1 MMPAR
6 EEGRPI
12 PFSFN
17 AQTFDGKPMSA
28 PGVLAPASSQAP
40 QYVKLL
46 ACAKHFAVHSGPEWN
61 RHSFNVEDLP
71 ERDLWE
77 TYLPAFK
84 SLVQD
89 GNVAEVMC
97 AYQRIDGAPC
107 CSNARY
113 ERQILRDEWGFKG
126 LITSDC
132 GAINDFYVPGRHG
145 TAKTP
150 AEATA
155 QAIGAGTDV
164 ECGSVYRSLPEAVK
178 TGMISEEKVNE
189 SLKRLLIA
197 RFRLGDFDQ
206 DENVPWTQ
214 IPSSVIASK
223 AHKDLAEKMAEEGIV
238 LLQNR
243 NNLLPLKSSGMK
255 LVVMGPNANDSIM
268 QWGNYSG
275 YPTSTTTMLGITTL
289 QMGVFGGIVVGL
301 GVAALHNKFY
311 KIELPQVL
319 AFFGGTRFVPI
330 VSSIV
335 YLVVG
340 IAMFYIWPVV
350 QSGIAAL
357 GALVLASGYAGTF
370 IYGLLERALI
380 PFGLHHV
387 FYMPFWQTAVGGT
400 AIIDGVTVTGAQNI
414 FFAELASK
422 STTVF
427 SVSATRFMAGKFPF
441 MMFGLPGA
449 ALAMYQCA
457 KPEKKKVA
465 GGLLL
470 SAALTAFLTG
480 ITEPL
485 EFTFIFVALPM
496 YAVHCVLA
504 GLSFMLMHILNVGV
518 GMTFSGGLIDLVL
531 FGVMQGNAKTHWMWV
546 VVVGAVYFVLYYIIF
561 RFMISKFDYKTPGR
575 DDAEEVKLYTR
586 ADVNARSAASGSTAP
601 AGDDPVSA
609 LIVEGLGGTD
619 NLSDVD
625 CCATRLRCTV
635 KDAALV
641 RQDVLKASG
650 ASGVICKG
658 NGVQV
663 VYGPKVAVIKAKL
676 EDYLETAP
684 KTPAAAAAPAPAA
697 HAAKD
702 TVLSA
707 CLNGTVVPLADV
719 KDEAFASGALG
730 DGIAI
735 EPTDGELVAPAD
747 GEISSTFETHH
758 AVGMTTADGAE
769 LLMHIGIDT
778 VKLGGKHFTYLVNEG
793 DKVKKGQP
801 LIRFE
806 LEAIKAEGYPVTTPL
821 IVCNTDDYAAVV
833 AKASGAVKQGDA
845 LLELKH

>member
-1 MMPAR
+1 MLDTNLRKGELKMKDKIFGVLQRVGRSFMLPIALLPVAGLLLGIGSSFTNETMLAAYGLNSVIHPGTLIYTILDVMSQTGSAVFNNLALLFAMGVAIGMARKEKEVAALSGAVAYIIMNTAIQAMINAAGGVEAMPA
-6 EEGRPI
+6 
-12 PFSFN
+12 N
-17 AQTFDGKPMSA
+17 
-28 PGVLAPASSQAP
+28 
-40 QYVKLL
+40 
-46 ACAKHFAVHSGPEWN
+46 
-61 RHSFNVEDLP
+61 
-71 ERDLWE
+71 
-77 TYLPAFK
+77 
-84 SLVQD
+84 
-89 GNVAEVMC
+89 
-97 AYQRIDGAPC
+97 
-107 CSNARY
+107 
-113 ERQILRDEWGFKG
+113 
-126 LITSDC
+126 
-132 GAINDFYVPGRHG
+132 
-145 TAKTP
+145 
-150 AEATA
+150 
-155 QAIGAGTDV
+155 
-164 ECGSVYRSLPEAVK
+164 
-178 TGMISEEKVNE
+178 
-189 SLKRLLIA
+189 
-197 RFRLGDFDQ
+197 
-206 DENVPWTQ
+206 
-214 IPSSVIASK
+214 
-223 AHKDLAEKMAEEGIV
+223 
-238 LLQNR
+238 
-243 NNLLPLKSSGMK
+243 
-255 LVVMGPNANDSIM
+255 
-268 QWGNYSG
+268 
-275 YPTSTTTMLGITTL
+275 STTTMLGITTL

-330 VSSIV
+330 ISSIV

-400 AIIDGVTVTGAQNI
+400 AIIDGMTVTGAQNI

-457 KPEKKKVA
+457 KPEKKKAA

-531 FGVMQGNAKTHWMWV
+531 FGVMQGNDKTHWMWV

-609 LIVEGLGGTD
+609 LIVEGLGGAD

-635 KDAALV
+635 KDVALV
-641 RQDVLKASG
+641 KQDVLKASG

-658 NGVQV
+658 DGVQV

-676 EDYLETAP
+676 EDYLENAP
-684 KTPAAAAAPAPAA
+684 KTPAATAAPAPATA
-697 HAAKD
+697 PAAPAAAAKD

-707 CLNGTVVPLADV
+707 CLNGTVVPLAEV

-735 EPTDGELVAPAD
+735 EPIDGELVAPAD

-758 AVGMTTADGAE
+758 AVGMTTVDGAE

-778 VKLGGKHFTYLVNEG
+778 VKLGGKHFTYLVSEG

-801 LIRFE
+801 LIRFD

-821 IVCNTDDYAAVV
+821 IVCNTDDYAAVA
-833 AKASGAVKQGDA
+833 AKASGTVKQGDA

>member
-1 MMPAR
+1 MKDKIFGVLQRVGRSFMLPIALLPVAGLLLGIGSSFTNETMLAAYGLDSVIHQGTLIYTILDVMSQTGNAVFNNLPLLFAMGVAIGMARKEKEVAALSGAVAYLIMNTAIQAMINAAGGVDAMPA
-6 EEGRPI
+6 
-12 PFSFN
+12 N
-17 AQTFDGKPMSA
+17 
-28 PGVLAPASSQAP
+28 
-40 QYVKLL
+40 
-46 ACAKHFAVHSGPEWN
+46 
-61 RHSFNVEDLP
+61 
-71 ERDLWE
+71 
-77 TYLPAFK
+77 
-84 SLVQD
+84 
-89 GNVAEVMC
+89 
-97 AYQRIDGAPC
+97 
-107 CSNARY
+107 
-113 ERQILRDEWGFKG
+113 
-126 LITSDC
+126 
-132 GAINDFYVPGRHG
+132 
-145 TAKTP
+145 
-150 AEATA
+150 
-155 QAIGAGTDV
+155 
-164 ECGSVYRSLPEAVK
+164 
-178 TGMISEEKVNE
+178 
-189 SLKRLLIA
+189 
-197 RFRLGDFDQ
+197 
-206 DENVPWTQ
+206 
-214 IPSSVIASK
+214 
-223 AHKDLAEKMAEEGIV
+223 
-238 LLQNR
+238 
-243 NNLLPLKSSGMK
+243 
-255 LVVMGPNANDSIM
+255 
-268 QWGNYSG
+268 
-275 YPTSTTTMLGITTL
+275 STTSMLGITTL

-330 VSSIV
+330 ISSIV
-335 YLVVG
+335 YLIVG
-340 IAMFYIWPVV
+340 IAMFYVWPVV
-350 QSGIAAL
+350 QNGISAL
-357 GALVLASGYAGTF
+357 GSLVLASGYAGTF

-441 MMFGLPGA
+441 MIFGLPGA

-457 KPEKKKVA
+457 KPEKRKVA

-470 SAALTAFLTG
+470 SAALTSMLTG

-504 GLSFMLMHILNVGV
+504 GLSYMFMHILNVGV
-518 GMTFSGGLIDLVL
+518 GMTFSGGLIDMVL
-531 FGVMQGNAKTHWMWV
+531 FGVMQGNAKTHWIWI
-546 VVVGAVYFVLYYIIF
+546 VVVGVVYFVIYYLVF
-561 RFMISKFDYKTPGR
+561 RFMITKFDYKTPGR
-575 DDAEEVKLYTR
+575 EDTEEVKLYTR
-586 ADVNARSAASGSTAP
+586 ADVNARDAASGSAAP

-609 LIVEGLGGTD
+609 LIVEGLGGKA
-619 NLSDVD
+619 NISDGD

-635 KDAALV
+635 KDAEQV
-641 RQDVLKASG
+641 KQDALKASG

-676 EDYLETAP
+676 EDYLE
-684 KTPAAAAAPAPAA
+684 KMPANAAAPAAPAA
-697 HAAKD
+697 APATAPAAPAAAAKD

-707 CLNGTVVPLADV
+707 CMNGTVVPLAEV

-747 GEISSTFETHH
+747 GEISSTFDTHH

-801 LIRFE
+801 LIRFD
-806 LEAIKAEGYPVTTPL
+806 LEAIRAEGYPTTTPL
-821 IVCNTDDYAAVV
+821 IVCNTDEYAAVTPQ
-833 AKASGAVKQGDA
+833 ASGNVKKGDA
-845 LLELKH
+845 LLELKG

>member
-1 MMPAR
+1 MKDKIFGVLQRVGRSFMLPIALLPVAGLLLGIGSSFTNETMLAAYGLNSVIHPGTLIYTILDVMSQTGSAVFNNLALLFAMGVAIGMARKEKEVAALSGAVAYIIMNTAIQAMINAAGGVDAMPA
-6 EEGRPI
+6 
-12 PFSFN
+12 N
-17 AQTFDGKPMSA
+17 
-28 PGVLAPASSQAP
+28 
-40 QYVKLL
+40 
-46 ACAKHFAVHSGPEWN
+46 
-61 RHSFNVEDLP
+61 
-71 ERDLWE
+71 
-77 TYLPAFK
+77 
-84 SLVQD
+84 
-89 GNVAEVMC
+89 
-97 AYQRIDGAPC
+97 
-107 CSNARY
+107 
-113 ERQILRDEWGFKG
+113 
-126 LITSDC
+126 
-132 GAINDFYVPGRHG
+132 
-145 TAKTP
+145 
-150 AEATA
+150 
-155 QAIGAGTDV
+155 
-164 ECGSVYRSLPEAVK
+164 
-178 TGMISEEKVNE
+178 
-189 SLKRLLIA
+189 
-197 RFRLGDFDQ
+197 
-206 DENVPWTQ
+206 
-214 IPSSVIASK
+214 
-223 AHKDLAEKMAEEGIV
+223 
-238 LLQNR
+238 
-243 NNLLPLKSSGMK
+243 
-255 LVVMGPNANDSIM
+255 
-268 QWGNYSG
+268 
-275 YPTSTTTMLGITTL
+275 STTTMLGITTL

-330 VSSIV
+330 ISSIV

-449 ALAMYQCA
+449 ALAMYHCA
-457 KPEKKKVA
+457 KPEKKKAA

-531 FGVMQGNAKTHWMWV
+531 FGVMQGNAKTHWVWV

-561 RFMISKFDYKTPGR
+561 RFMISKFNYKTPGR

-586 ADVNARSAASGSTAP
+586 ADVNARNAASGSVP
-601 AGDDPVSA
+601 AGNDPVSA
-609 LIVEGLGGTD
+609 LIVEGLGGAA

-641 RQDVLKASG
+641 KQDVLKASG

-676 EDYLETAP
+676 EDYLENAP
-684 KTPAAAAAPAPAA
+684 KTSAATAAPAPATA
-697 HAAKD
+697 PAAPAAAAKD

-707 CLNGTVVPLADV
+707 CLNGTVVPLAEV

-735 EPTDGELVAPAD
+735 EPIDGELVAPAD

-758 AVGMTTADGAE
+758 AVGMTTVDGAE

-821 IVCNTDDYAAVV
+821 IVCNTDDYAAVA
-833 AKASGAVKQGDA
+833 AKASGTVKQGDA

>member
-1 MMPAR
+1 MKDKIFGVLQRVGRSFMLPIALLPVAGLLLGIGSSFTNETMLAAYGLNSVIHPGTLIYTILDVMSQTGSAVFNNLALLFAMGVAIGMARKEKEVAALSGAVAYIIMNTAIQAMINAAGGVEAMPA
-6 EEGRPI
+6 
-12 PFSFN
+12 N
-17 AQTFDGKPMSA
+17 
-28 PGVLAPASSQAP
+28 
-40 QYVKLL
+40 
-46 ACAKHFAVHSGPEWN
+46 
-61 RHSFNVEDLP
+61 
-71 ERDLWE
+71 
-77 TYLPAFK
+77 
-84 SLVQD
+84 
-89 GNVAEVMC
+89 
-97 AYQRIDGAPC
+97 
-107 CSNARY
+107 
-113 ERQILRDEWGFKG
+113 
-126 LITSDC
+126 
-132 GAINDFYVPGRHG
+132 
-145 TAKTP
+145 
-150 AEATA
+150 
-155 QAIGAGTDV
+155 
-164 ECGSVYRSLPEAVK
+164 
-178 TGMISEEKVNE
+178 
-189 SLKRLLIA
+189 
-197 RFRLGDFDQ
+197 
-206 DENVPWTQ
+206 
-214 IPSSVIASK
+214 
-223 AHKDLAEKMAEEGIV
+223 
-238 LLQNR
+238 
-243 NNLLPLKSSGMK
+243 
-255 LVVMGPNANDSIM
+255 
-268 QWGNYSG
+268 
-275 YPTSTTTMLGITTL
+275 STTTMLGITTL

-531 FGVMQGNAKTHWMWV
+531 FGVMQGNAKTHWVWV

-609 LIVEGLGGTD
+609 LIVEGLGGAA

-635 KDAALV
+635 KDVALV
-641 RQDVLKASG
+641 KQDVLKASG

-676 EDYLETAP
+676 EDYLENAP
-684 KTPAAAAAPAPAA
+684 KTPAA

-778 VKLGGKHFTYLVNEG
+778 VKLGGRHFTYLVNEG

-821 IVCNTDDYAAVV
+821 IVCNTDDYAAVA
-833 AKASGAVKQGDA
+833 AKASGTVKQGDA

>member
-1 MMPAR
+1 MKDKIFGVLQRVGRSFMLPIALLPVAGLLLGIGSSFTNETMLAAYGLNSVIHPGTLIYTILDVMSQTGSAVFNNLALLFAMGVAIGMARKEKEVAALSGAVAYIIMNTAIQAMINAAGGVEAMPA
-6 EEGRPI
+6 
-12 PFSFN
+12 N
-17 AQTFDGKPMSA
+17 
-28 PGVLAPASSQAP
+28 
-40 QYVKLL
+40 
-46 ACAKHFAVHSGPEWN
+46 
-61 RHSFNVEDLP
+61 
-71 ERDLWE
+71 
-77 TYLPAFK
+77 
-84 SLVQD
+84 
-89 GNVAEVMC
+89 
-97 AYQRIDGAPC
+97 
-107 CSNARY
+107 
-113 ERQILRDEWGFKG
+113 
-126 LITSDC
+126 
-132 GAINDFYVPGRHG
+132 
-145 TAKTP
+145 
-150 AEATA
+150 
-155 QAIGAGTDV
+155 
-164 ECGSVYRSLPEAVK
+164 
-178 TGMISEEKVNE
+178 
-189 SLKRLLIA
+189 
-197 RFRLGDFDQ
+197 
-206 DENVPWTQ
+206 
-214 IPSSVIASK
+214 
-223 AHKDLAEKMAEEGIV
+223 
-238 LLQNR
+238 
-243 NNLLPLKSSGMK
+243 
-255 LVVMGPNANDSIM
+255 
-268 QWGNYSG
+268 
-275 YPTSTTTMLGITTL
+275 STTTMLGITTL

-422 STTVF
+422 STAVF

-531 FGVMQGNAKTHWMWV
+531 FGVMQGNAKTHWVWV

-586 ADVNARSAASGSTAP
+586 ADVNARSAASGSNAP

-676 EDYLETAP
+676 EDYLENAP
-684 KTPAAAAAPAPAA
+684 KTPAAPAAPAPAA
-697 HAAKD
+697 APAAPAAAAKD
-702 TVLSA
+702 TVLAA
-707 CLNGTVVPLADV
+707 CLTGTVVPLAEV

-735 EPTDGELVAPAD
+735 EPAVGELVAPAD
-747 GEISSTFETHH
+747 GEISSTFDTHH
-758 AVGMTTADGAE
+758 AVGMTTVDGAE

-793 DKVKKGQP
+793 DKVRKGQP
-801 LIRFE
+801 LIRFDI
-806 LEAIKAEGYPVTTPL
+806 EAIKAEGYPVTTPL
-821 IVCNTDDYAAVV
+821 IVCNTDEYAAVTP
-833 AKASGAVKQGDA
+833 KASGTVKQGDA
-845 LLELKH
+845 LLELKG

>member
-1 MMPAR
+1 MKDKIFGVLQRVGRSFMLPIALLPVAGLLLGIGSSFTNETMLAAYGLNSVIHPGTLIYTILDVMSQTGNAVFNNLALLFAMGVAIGMARKEKEVAALSGAVAYIIMNTAIQAMINAAGGVEAMPA
-6 EEGRPI
+6 
-12 PFSFN
+12 N
-17 AQTFDGKPMSA
+17 
-28 PGVLAPASSQAP
+28 
-40 QYVKLL
+40 
-46 ACAKHFAVHSGPEWN
+46 
-61 RHSFNVEDLP
+61 
-71 ERDLWE
+71 
-77 TYLPAFK
+77 
-84 SLVQD
+84 
-89 GNVAEVMC
+89 
-97 AYQRIDGAPC
+97 
-107 CSNARY
+107 
-113 ERQILRDEWGFKG
+113 
-126 LITSDC
+126 
-132 GAINDFYVPGRHG
+132 
-145 TAKTP
+145 
-150 AEATA
+150 
-155 QAIGAGTDV
+155 
-164 ECGSVYRSLPEAVK
+164 
-178 TGMISEEKVNE
+178 
-189 SLKRLLIA
+189 
-197 RFRLGDFDQ
+197 
-206 DENVPWTQ
+206 
-214 IPSSVIASK
+214 
-223 AHKDLAEKMAEEGIV
+223 
-238 LLQNR
+238 
-243 NNLLPLKSSGMK
+243 
-255 LVVMGPNANDSIM
+255 
-268 QWGNYSG
+268 
-275 YPTSTTTMLGITTL
+275 STTTMLGITTL

-350 QSGIAAL
+350 QNGIAAL

-457 KPEKKKVA
+457 KPEKKKAA

-531 FGVMQGNAKTHWMWV
+531 FGVMQGNAKTHWIWV

-586 ADVNARSAASGSTAP
+586 ADVNARSAASGSNAP

-697 HAAKD
+697 APAAPAAAAKD
-702 TVLSA
+702 TVLAA
-707 CLNGTVVPLADV
+707 CLTGTVVPLAEV

-735 EPTDGELVAPAD
+735 EPAVGELVAPAD
-747 GEISSTFETHH
+747 GEISSTFDTHH
-758 AVGMTTADGAE
+758 AVGMTTVDGAE

-793 DKVKKGQP
+793 DKVRKGQP
-801 LIRFE
+801 LIRFDI
-806 LEAIKAEGYPVTTPL
+806 EAIKAEGYPVTTPL
-821 IVCNTDDYAAVV
+821 IVCNTDEYAAVTP
-833 AKASGAVKQGDA
+833 KASGTVKQGDA
-845 LLELKH
+845 LLELKG

>member
-1 MMPAR
+1 MLDTNLRKGELKMKDKIFGVLQRVGRSFMLPIALLPVAGLLLGIGSSFTNETMLAAYGLNSVIHPGTLIYTILDVMSQTGSAVFNNLALLFAMGVAIGMARKEKEVAALSGAVAYIIMNTAIQAMINAAGGVDAMPA
-6 EEGRPI
+6 
-12 PFSFN
+12 N
-17 AQTFDGKPMSA
+17 
-28 PGVLAPASSQAP
+28 
-40 QYVKLL
+40 
-46 ACAKHFAVHSGPEWN
+46 
-61 RHSFNVEDLP
+61 
-71 ERDLWE
+71 
-77 TYLPAFK
+77 
-84 SLVQD
+84 
-89 GNVAEVMC
+89 
-97 AYQRIDGAPC
+97 
-107 CSNARY
+107 
-113 ERQILRDEWGFKG
+113 
-126 LITSDC
+126 
-132 GAINDFYVPGRHG
+132 
-145 TAKTP
+145 
-150 AEATA
+150 
-155 QAIGAGTDV
+155 
-164 ECGSVYRSLPEAVK
+164 
-178 TGMISEEKVNE
+178 
-189 SLKRLLIA
+189 
-197 RFRLGDFDQ
+197 
-206 DENVPWTQ
+206 
-214 IPSSVIASK
+214 
-223 AHKDLAEKMAEEGIV
+223 
-238 LLQNR
+238 
-243 NNLLPLKSSGMK
+243 
-255 LVVMGPNANDSIM
+255 
-268 QWGNYSG
+268 
-275 YPTSTTTMLGITTL
+275 STTTMLGITTL

-531 FGVMQGNAKTHWMWV
+531 FGVMQGNAKTHWVWV

-586 ADVNARSAASGSTAP
+586 ADVNARNAASGSTAP
-601 AGDDPVSA
+601 TGDDPVSA
-609 LIVEGLGGTD
+609 LIVEGLGGAA

-676 EDYLETAP
+676 EDYLENAP
-684 KTPAAAAAPAPAA
+684 KTSAATAAPAPATA
-697 HAAKD
+697 PAAPAAAAKD

-707 CLNGTVVPLADV
+707 CLNGTVVPLAEV

-735 EPTDGELVAPAD
+735 EPIDGELVAPAD

-821 IVCNTDDYAAVV
+821 IVCNTDDYAAVA

>member
-1 MMPAR
+1 MKDKIFGVLQRVGRSFMLPIALLPVAGLLLGIGSSFTNETMLAAYGLNSVIHPGTLIYTILDVMSQTGNAVFNNLALLFAMGVAIGMARKEKEVAALSGAVAYIIMNTAIQAMINAAGGVEAMPA
-6 EEGRPI
+6 
-12 PFSFN
+12 N
-17 AQTFDGKPMSA
+17 
-28 PGVLAPASSQAP
+28 
-40 QYVKLL
+40 
-46 ACAKHFAVHSGPEWN
+46 
-61 RHSFNVEDLP
+61 
-71 ERDLWE
+71 
-77 TYLPAFK
+77 
-84 SLVQD
+84 
-89 GNVAEVMC
+89 
-97 AYQRIDGAPC
+97 
-107 CSNARY
+107 
-113 ERQILRDEWGFKG
+113 
-126 LITSDC
+126 
-132 GAINDFYVPGRHG
+132 
-145 TAKTP
+145 
-150 AEATA
+150 
-155 QAIGAGTDV
+155 
-164 ECGSVYRSLPEAVK
+164 
-178 TGMISEEKVNE
+178 
-189 SLKRLLIA
+189 
-197 RFRLGDFDQ
+197 
-206 DENVPWTQ
+206 
-214 IPSSVIASK
+214 
-223 AHKDLAEKMAEEGIV
+223 
-238 LLQNR
+238 
-243 NNLLPLKSSGMK
+243 
-255 LVVMGPNANDSIM
+255 
-268 QWGNYSG
+268 
-275 YPTSTTTMLGITTL
+275 STTTMLGITTL

-531 FGVMQGNAKTHWMWV
+531 FGVMQGNAKTHWVWV

-586 ADVNARSAASGSTAP
+586 ADVNARNAASGSVP
-601 AGDDPVSA
+601 AGNDPVSA
-609 LIVEGLGGTD
+609 LIVEGLGGAA
-619 NLSDVD
+619 NLTDVD

-635 KDAALV
+635 NDAALV
-641 RQDVLKASG
+641 KQDVLKASG

-676 EDYLETAP
+676 EDYLESAP
-684 KTPAAAAAPAPAA
+684 QNPVVAPSPAAAP
-697 HAAKD
+697 AAKD

-719 KDEAFASGALG
+719 KDEAFASGVLG
-730 DGIAI
+730 NGIAI
-735 EPTDGELVAPAD
+735 EPADGELVAPAD

-806 LEAIKAEGYPVTTPL
+806 LEAIKAEGYPVTTPV
-821 IVCNTDDYAAVV
+821 IVCNTDDYAAVE
-833 AKASGAVKQGDA
+833 AKASGTVKQGDA
-845 LLELKH
+845 LLELKR

>member
-1 MMPAR
+1 MKDKIFGVLQRVGRSFMLPIALLPVAGLLLGIGSSFTNETMLAAYGLNSVIHPGTLIYTILDVMSQTGSAVFNNLALLCAMGVAIGMARKEKEVAALSGAVAYIIMNTAIQAMINAAGGVEAMPA
-6 EEGRPI
+6 
-12 PFSFN
+12 N
-17 AQTFDGKPMSA
+17 
-28 PGVLAPASSQAP
+28 
-40 QYVKLL
+40 
-46 ACAKHFAVHSGPEWN
+46 
-61 RHSFNVEDLP
+61 
-71 ERDLWE
+71 
-77 TYLPAFK
+77 
-84 SLVQD
+84 
-89 GNVAEVMC
+89 
-97 AYQRIDGAPC
+97 
-107 CSNARY
+107 
-113 ERQILRDEWGFKG
+113 
-126 LITSDC
+126 
-132 GAINDFYVPGRHG
+132 
-145 TAKTP
+145 
-150 AEATA
+150 
-155 QAIGAGTDV
+155 
-164 ECGSVYRSLPEAVK
+164 
-178 TGMISEEKVNE
+178 
-189 SLKRLLIA
+189 
-197 RFRLGDFDQ
+197 
-206 DENVPWTQ
+206 
-214 IPSSVIASK
+214 
-223 AHKDLAEKMAEEGIV
+223 
-238 LLQNR
+238 
-243 NNLLPLKSSGMK
+243 
-255 LVVMGPNANDSIM
+255 
-268 QWGNYSG
+268 
-275 YPTSTTTMLGITTL
+275 STTTMLGITTL

-330 VSSIV
+330 ISSIV

-457 KPEKKKVA
+457 KPEKKKAA

-531 FGVMQGNAKTHWMWV
+531 FGVMQGNAKTHWIWV

-609 LIVEGLGGTD
+609 LIVEGLGGAA

-697 HAAKD
+697 APAAPAAAAKD
-702 TVLSA
+702 TVLAA
-707 CLNGTVVPLADV
+707 CLTGTVVPLADV

-821 IVCNTDDYAAVV
+821 IVCNTDDYAAVA
-833 AKASGAVKQGDA
+833 AKASGTVKQGDA

>member
-1 MMPAR
+1 MKDKIFGVLQRVGRSFMLPIALLPVAGLLLGIGSSFTNETMLAAYGLNSVIHPGTLIYTILDVMSQTGSAVFNNLALLFAMGVAIGMARKEKEVAALSGAVAYIIMNTAIQAMINAAGGVEAMPA
-6 EEGRPI
+6 
-12 PFSFN
+12 N
-17 AQTFDGKPMSA
+17 
-28 PGVLAPASSQAP
+28 
-40 QYVKLL
+40 
-46 ACAKHFAVHSGPEWN
+46 
-61 RHSFNVEDLP
+61 
-71 ERDLWE
+71 
-77 TYLPAFK
+77 
-84 SLVQD
+84 
-89 GNVAEVMC
+89 
-97 AYQRIDGAPC
+97 
-107 CSNARY
+107 
-113 ERQILRDEWGFKG
+113 
-126 LITSDC
+126 
-132 GAINDFYVPGRHG
+132 
-145 TAKTP
+145 
-150 AEATA
+150 
-155 QAIGAGTDV
+155 
-164 ECGSVYRSLPEAVK
+164 
-178 TGMISEEKVNE
+178 
-189 SLKRLLIA
+189 
-197 RFRLGDFDQ
+197 
-206 DENVPWTQ
+206 
-214 IPSSVIASK
+214 
-223 AHKDLAEKMAEEGIV
+223 
-238 LLQNR
+238 
-243 NNLLPLKSSGMK
+243 
-255 LVVMGPNANDSIM
+255 
-268 QWGNYSG
+268 
-275 YPTSTTTMLGITTL
+275 STTTMLGITTL

-330 VSSIV
+330 ISSIV

-457 KPEKKKVA
+457 KPEKKKAA

-531 FGVMQGNAKTHWMWV
+531 FGVMQGNAKTHWVWV

-676 EDYLETAP
+676 EDYLENAP

-697 HAAKD
+697 APAAPAAAAKD
-702 TVLSA
+702 TVLAA
-707 CLNGTVVPLADV
+707 CLTGTVVPLAEV

-735 EPTDGELVAPAD
+735 EPAVGELVAPAD
-747 GEISSTFETHH
+747 GEISSTFDTHH
-758 AVGMTTADGAE
+758 AVGMTTVDGAE

-793 DKVKKGQP
+793 DKVRKGQP
-801 LIRFE
+801 LIRFDI
-806 LEAIKAEGYPVTTPL
+806 EAIKAEGYPVTTPL
-821 IVCNTDDYAAVV
+821 IVCNTDEYAAVTP
-833 AKASGAVKQGDA
+833 KASGTVKQGDA
-845 LLELKH
+845 LLELKG

>member
-1 MMPAR
+1 MKDKIFGVLQRVGRSFMLPIALLPVAGLLLGIGSSFTNETMLAAYGLNSVIHPGTLIYTILDVMSQTGSAVFNNLALLFAMGVAIGMARKEKEVAALSGAVAYIIMNTAIQAMINAAGGVEAMPA
-6 EEGRPI
+6 
-12 PFSFN
+12 N
-17 AQTFDGKPMSA
+17 
-28 PGVLAPASSQAP
+28 
-40 QYVKLL
+40 
-46 ACAKHFAVHSGPEWN
+46 
-61 RHSFNVEDLP
+61 
-71 ERDLWE
+71 
-77 TYLPAFK
+77 
-84 SLVQD
+84 
-89 GNVAEVMC
+89 
-97 AYQRIDGAPC
+97 
-107 CSNARY
+107 
-113 ERQILRDEWGFKG
+113 
-126 LITSDC
+126 
-132 GAINDFYVPGRHG
+132 
-145 TAKTP
+145 
-150 AEATA
+150 
-155 QAIGAGTDV
+155 
-164 ECGSVYRSLPEAVK
+164 
-178 TGMISEEKVNE
+178 
-189 SLKRLLIA
+189 
-197 RFRLGDFDQ
+197 
-206 DENVPWTQ
+206 
-214 IPSSVIASK
+214 
-223 AHKDLAEKMAEEGIV
+223 
-238 LLQNR
+238 
-243 NNLLPLKSSGMK
+243 
-255 LVVMGPNANDSIM
+255 
-268 QWGNYSG
+268 
-275 YPTSTTTMLGITTL
+275 STTTMLGITTL

-531 FGVMQGNAKTHWMWV
+531 FGVMQGNAKTHWVWV

-586 ADVNARSAASGSTAP
+586 ADVNARNAASGSTAP
-601 AGDDPVSA
+601 TGDDPVSA
-609 LIVEGLGGTD
+609 LIVEGLGGAA

-641 RQDVLKASG
+641 KQDVLKASG

-676 EDYLETAP
+676 EDYLENAP
-684 KTPAAAAAPAPAA
+684 KTSAATAAPAPATA
-697 HAAKD
+697 PAAPAAAAKD

-707 CLNGTVVPLADV
+707 CLNGTVVPLAEV

-821 IVCNTDDYAAVV
+821 IVCNTDDYAAVA
-833 AKASGAVKQGDA
+833 AKASGTVKQGDA

>member
-1 MMPAR
+1 MKDKIFGVLQRVGRSFMLPIALLPVAGLLLGIGSSFTNETMLAAYGLNNVIHPGTLIYTILDVMSQTGNAVFSNLALLFAMGVAIGMARKEKEVAALSGAVAYIIMNTAIQAMINAAGGVEAMPA
-6 EEGRPI
+6 
-12 PFSFN
+12 N
-17 AQTFDGKPMSA
+17 
-28 PGVLAPASSQAP
+28 
-40 QYVKLL
+40 
-46 ACAKHFAVHSGPEWN
+46 
-61 RHSFNVEDLP
+61 
-71 ERDLWE
+71 
-77 TYLPAFK
+77 
-84 SLVQD
+84 
-89 GNVAEVMC
+89 
-97 AYQRIDGAPC
+97 
-107 CSNARY
+107 
-113 ERQILRDEWGFKG
+113 
-126 LITSDC
+126 
-132 GAINDFYVPGRHG
+132 
-145 TAKTP
+145 
-150 AEATA
+150 
-155 QAIGAGTDV
+155 
-164 ECGSVYRSLPEAVK
+164 
-178 TGMISEEKVNE
+178 
-189 SLKRLLIA
+189 
-197 RFRLGDFDQ
+197 
-206 DENVPWTQ
+206 
-214 IPSSVIASK
+214 
-223 AHKDLAEKMAEEGIV
+223 
-238 LLQNR
+238 
-243 NNLLPLKSSGMK
+243 
-255 LVVMGPNANDSIM
+255 
-268 QWGNYSG
+268 
-275 YPTSTTTMLGITTL
+275 STTTMLGITTL

-400 AIIDGVTVTGAQNI
+400 AIIDGMTVTGAQNI

-422 STTVF
+422 ATTVF

-531 FGVMQGNAKTHWMWV
+531 FGVMQGNAKTHWVWV

-561 RFMISKFDYKTPGR
+561 RFMISKFNYKTPGR

-586 ADVNARSAASGSTAP
+586 ADVNARNAASGSVP
-601 AGDDPVSA
+601 AGNDPVSA
-609 LIVEGLGGTD
+609 LIVEGLGGAA

-641 RQDVLKASG
+641 KQDVLKASG

-676 EDYLETAP
+676 EDYLENAP
-684 KTPAAAAAPAPAA
+684 KTSAATAAPAPATA
-697 HAAKD
+697 PAAPAAAAKD

-707 CLNGTVVPLADV
+707 CLNGTVVPLAEV

-735 EPTDGELVAPAD
+735 EPIDGELVAPAD

-821 IVCNTDDYAAVV
+821 IVCNTDDYAAVA
-833 AKASGAVKQGDA
+833 AKASGTVKQGDA

>member
-1 MMPAR
+1 MLDTNLRKGELKMKDKIFGVLQRVGRSFMLPIALLPVAGLLLGIGSSFTNETMLAAYGLNSVIHPGTLIYTILDVMSQTGSAVFNNLALLFAMGVAIGMARKEKEVAALSGAVAYIIMNTAIQAMINAAGGVEAMPA
-6 EEGRPI
+6 
-12 PFSFN
+12 N
-17 AQTFDGKPMSA
+17 
-28 PGVLAPASSQAP
+28 
-40 QYVKLL
+40 
-46 ACAKHFAVHSGPEWN
+46 
-61 RHSFNVEDLP
+61 
-71 ERDLWE
+71 
-77 TYLPAFK
+77 
-84 SLVQD
+84 
-89 GNVAEVMC
+89 
-97 AYQRIDGAPC
+97 
-107 CSNARY
+107 
-113 ERQILRDEWGFKG
+113 
-126 LITSDC
+126 
-132 GAINDFYVPGRHG
+132 
-145 TAKTP
+145 
-150 AEATA
+150 
-155 QAIGAGTDV
+155 
-164 ECGSVYRSLPEAVK
+164 
-178 TGMISEEKVNE
+178 
-189 SLKRLLIA
+189 
-197 RFRLGDFDQ
+197 
-206 DENVPWTQ
+206 
-214 IPSSVIASK
+214 
-223 AHKDLAEKMAEEGIV
+223 
-238 LLQNR
+238 
-243 NNLLPLKSSGMK
+243 
-255 LVVMGPNANDSIM
+255 
-268 QWGNYSG
+268 
-275 YPTSTTTMLGITTL
+275 STTTMLGITTL

-546 VVVGAVYFVLYYIIF
+546 VVVGAVYFVLYYLIF

-609 LIVEGLGGTD
+609 LIVEGLGGAA

-676 EDYLETAP
+676 EDYLENAP
-684 KTPAAAAAPAPAA
+684 KTPAATAAPAPAA
-697 HAAKD
+697 APAVPAAAAKD
-702 TVLSA
+702 TVLAA
-707 CLNGTVVPLADV
+707 CLTGTVVPLAEV

-758 AVGMTTADGAE
+758 AVGMTTVDGAE

-793 DKVKKGQP
+793 DKVRKGQP
-801 LIRFE
+801 LIRFDI
-806 LEAIKAEGYPVTTPL
+806 EAIKAEGYPVTTPL
-821 IVCNTDDYAAVV
+821 IVCNTDDYAAVA
-833 AKASGAVKQGDA
+833 AKASGTVKQGDA

>member
-1 MMPAR
+1 MKDKIFGVLQRVGRSFMLPIALLPVAGLLLGIGSSFTNETMLAAYGLNSVIHPGTLIYTILDVMSQTGSAVFNNLALLFAMGVAIGMARKEKEVAALSGAVAYIIMNTAIQAMINAAGGVEAMPA
-6 EEGRPI
+6 
-12 PFSFN
+12 N
-17 AQTFDGKPMSA
+17 
-28 PGVLAPASSQAP
+28 
-40 QYVKLL
+40 
-46 ACAKHFAVHSGPEWN
+46 
-61 RHSFNVEDLP
+61 
-71 ERDLWE
+71 
-77 TYLPAFK
+77 
-84 SLVQD
+84 
-89 GNVAEVMC
+89 
-97 AYQRIDGAPC
+97 
-107 CSNARY
+107 
-113 ERQILRDEWGFKG
+113 
-126 LITSDC
+126 
-132 GAINDFYVPGRHG
+132 
-145 TAKTP
+145 
-150 AEATA
+150 
-155 QAIGAGTDV
+155 
-164 ECGSVYRSLPEAVK
+164 
-178 TGMISEEKVNE
+178 
-189 SLKRLLIA
+189 
-197 RFRLGDFDQ
+197 
-206 DENVPWTQ
+206 
-214 IPSSVIASK
+214 
-223 AHKDLAEKMAEEGIV
+223 
-238 LLQNR
+238 
-243 NNLLPLKSSGMK
+243 
-255 LVVMGPNANDSIM
+255 
-268 QWGNYSG
+268 
-275 YPTSTTTMLGITTL
+275 STTTMLGITTL

-330 VSSIV
+330 ISSIV

-531 FGVMQGNAKTHWMWV
+531 FGVMQGNAKTHWVWV

-609 LIVEGLGGTD
+609 LIVEGLGGAA

-641 RQDVLKASG
+641 KQDVLKASG

-676 EDYLETAP
+676 EDYLENAP
-684 KTPAAAAAPAPAA
+684 KTPAATAAPAPAA
-697 HAAKD
+697 APAVPAAAAKD
-702 TVLSA
+702 TVLAA
-707 CLNGTVVPLADV
+707 CLTGTVVPLAEV

-758 AVGMTTADGAE
+758 AVGMTTVDGAE

-821 IVCNTDDYAAVV
+821 IVCNTDDYAAVA
-833 AKASGAVKQGDA
+833 AKASGTVKQGDA

>member
-1 MMPAR
+1 MKDKIFGVLQRVGRSFMLPIALLPVAGLLLGIGSSFTNETMLAAYGLNSVIHPGTLIYTILDVMSQTGSAVFNNLALLFAMGVAIGMARKEKEVAALSGAVAYIIMNTAIQAMINAAGGVEAMPA
-6 EEGRPI
+6 
-12 PFSFN
+12 N
-17 AQTFDGKPMSA
+17 
-28 PGVLAPASSQAP
+28 
-40 QYVKLL
+40 
-46 ACAKHFAVHSGPEWN
+46 
-61 RHSFNVEDLP
+61 
-71 ERDLWE
+71 
-77 TYLPAFK
+77 
-84 SLVQD
+84 
-89 GNVAEVMC
+89 
-97 AYQRIDGAPC
+97 
-107 CSNARY
+107 
-113 ERQILRDEWGFKG
+113 
-126 LITSDC
+126 
-132 GAINDFYVPGRHG
+132 
-145 TAKTP
+145 
-150 AEATA
+150 
-155 QAIGAGTDV
+155 
-164 ECGSVYRSLPEAVK
+164 
-178 TGMISEEKVNE
+178 
-189 SLKRLLIA
+189 
-197 RFRLGDFDQ
+197 
-206 DENVPWTQ
+206 
-214 IPSSVIASK
+214 
-223 AHKDLAEKMAEEGIV
+223 
-238 LLQNR
+238 
-243 NNLLPLKSSGMK
+243 
-255 LVVMGPNANDSIM
+255 
-268 QWGNYSG
+268 
-275 YPTSTTTMLGITTL
+275 STTTMLGITTL

-330 VSSIV
+330 ISSIV

-457 KPEKKKVA
+457 KPEKKKAA

-531 FGVMQGNAKTHWMWV
+531 FGVMQGNAKTHWVWV
-546 VVVGAVYFVLYYIIF
+546 IVVGAVYFVLYYIIF
-561 RFMISKFDYKTPGR
+561 RFMISKFNYKTPGR

-586 ADVNARSAASGSTAP
+586 ADVNARNAASGSVP
-601 AGDDPVSA
+601 AGNDPVSA
-609 LIVEGLGGTD
+609 LIVEGLGGAD

-635 KDAALV
+635 KDVALV
-641 RQDVLKASG
+641 KQDVLKASG

-676 EDYLETAP
+676 EDYLENAP
-684 KTPAAAAAPAPAA
+684 KTSAAPAAPAPATA
-697 HAAKD
+697 PAAPAAAAKD

-707 CLNGTVVPLADV
+707 CLNGTVVPLAEV

-735 EPTDGELVAPAD
+735 EPIDGELVAPAD

-758 AVGMTTADGAE
+758 AVGMTTVDGAE

-821 IVCNTDDYAAVV
+821 IVCNTDDYAAVA
-833 AKASGAVKQGDA
+833 AKASGTVKQGDA

>member
-1 MMPAR
+1 MKDKIFGVLQRVGRSFMLPIALLPVAGLLLGIGSSFTNETMLAAYGLNSVIHPGTLIYTILDVMSQTGSAVFNNLALLFAMGVAIGMARKEKEVAALSGAVAYIIMNTAIQAMINAAGGVEAMPA
-6 EEGRPI
+6 
-12 PFSFN
+12 N
-17 AQTFDGKPMSA
+17 
-28 PGVLAPASSQAP
+28 
-40 QYVKLL
+40 
-46 ACAKHFAVHSGPEWN
+46 
-61 RHSFNVEDLP
+61 
-71 ERDLWE
+71 
-77 TYLPAFK
+77 
-84 SLVQD
+84 
-89 GNVAEVMC
+89 
-97 AYQRIDGAPC
+97 
-107 CSNARY
+107 
-113 ERQILRDEWGFKG
+113 
-126 LITSDC
+126 
-132 GAINDFYVPGRHG
+132 
-145 TAKTP
+145 
-150 AEATA
+150 
-155 QAIGAGTDV
+155 
-164 ECGSVYRSLPEAVK
+164 
-178 TGMISEEKVNE
+178 
-189 SLKRLLIA
+189 
-197 RFRLGDFDQ
+197 
-206 DENVPWTQ
+206 
-214 IPSSVIASK
+214 
-223 AHKDLAEKMAEEGIV
+223 
-238 LLQNR
+238 
-243 NNLLPLKSSGMK
+243 
-255 LVVMGPNANDSIM
+255 
-268 QWGNYSG
+268 
-275 YPTSTTTMLGITTL
+275 STTTMLGITTL

-531 FGVMQGNAKTHWMWV
+531 FGVMQGNAKTHWVWV

-601 AGDDPVSA
+601 TGDDPVSA
-609 LIVEGLGGTD
+609 LIVEGLGGAA

-676 EDYLETAP
+676 EDYLENAP
-684 KTPAAAAAPAPAA
+684 KTSAATAAPAPAA

-735 EPTDGELVAPAD
+735 EPIDGELVAPAD

-821 IVCNTDDYAAVV
+821 IVCNTDDYAAVA

>member
-1 MMPAR
+1 MKDKIFGVLQRVGRSFMLPIALLPVAGLLLGIGSSFTNETMLAAYGLNSVIHPGTLIYTILDVMSQTGSAVFNNLALLFAMGVAIGMARKEKEVAALSGAVAYIIMNTAIQAMINAAGGVDAMPA
-6 EEGRPI
+6 
-12 PFSFN
+12 N
-17 AQTFDGKPMSA
+17 
-28 PGVLAPASSQAP
+28 
-40 QYVKLL
+40 
-46 ACAKHFAVHSGPEWN
+46 
-61 RHSFNVEDLP
+61 
-71 ERDLWE
+71 
-77 TYLPAFK
+77 
-84 SLVQD
+84 
-89 GNVAEVMC
+89 
-97 AYQRIDGAPC
+97 
-107 CSNARY
+107 
-113 ERQILRDEWGFKG
+113 
-126 LITSDC
+126 
-132 GAINDFYVPGRHG
+132 
-145 TAKTP
+145 
-150 AEATA
+150 
-155 QAIGAGTDV
+155 
-164 ECGSVYRSLPEAVK
+164 
-178 TGMISEEKVNE
+178 
-189 SLKRLLIA
+189 
-197 RFRLGDFDQ
+197 
-206 DENVPWTQ
+206 
-214 IPSSVIASK
+214 
-223 AHKDLAEKMAEEGIV
+223 
-238 LLQNR
+238 
-243 NNLLPLKSSGMK
+243 
-255 LVVMGPNANDSIM
+255 
-268 QWGNYSG
+268 
-275 YPTSTTTMLGITTL
+275 STTTMLGITTL

-457 KPEKKKVA
+457 KPEKRKVA

-531 FGVMQGNAKTHWMWV
+531 FGVMQGNAKTHWVWV

-609 LIVEGLGGTD
+609 LIVEGLGGAA

-641 RQDVLKASG
+641 KQDVLKASG

-676 EDYLETAP
+676 EDYLENAP
-684 KTPAAAAAPAPAA
+684 KTPAATAAPAPATA
-697 HAAKD
+697 PAAPAAAAKD

-707 CLNGTVVPLADV
+707 CLNGTVVPLAEV

-735 EPTDGELVAPAD
+735 EPIDGELVAPAD

-758 AVGMTTADGAE
+758 AVGMTTVDGAE

-821 IVCNTDDYAAVV
+821 IVCNTDDYAAVA
-833 AKASGAVKQGDA
+833 AKASGTVKQGDA

>member
-1 MMPAR
+1 MKDKIFGVLQRVGRSFMLPIALLPVAGLLLGIGSSFTNETMLAAYGLNNVIHPGTLIYTILDVMSQTGNAVFSNLALLFAMGVAIGMARKEKEVAALSGAVAYIIMNTAIQAMINAAGGVEAMPA
-6 EEGRPI
+6 
-12 PFSFN
+12 N
-17 AQTFDGKPMSA
+17 
-28 PGVLAPASSQAP
+28 
-40 QYVKLL
+40 
-46 ACAKHFAVHSGPEWN
+46 
-61 RHSFNVEDLP
+61 
-71 ERDLWE
+71 
-77 TYLPAFK
+77 
-84 SLVQD
+84 
-89 GNVAEVMC
+89 
-97 AYQRIDGAPC
+97 
-107 CSNARY
+107 
-113 ERQILRDEWGFKG
+113 
-126 LITSDC
+126 
-132 GAINDFYVPGRHG
+132 
-145 TAKTP
+145 
-150 AEATA
+150 
-155 QAIGAGTDV
+155 
-164 ECGSVYRSLPEAVK
+164 
-178 TGMISEEKVNE
+178 
-189 SLKRLLIA
+189 
-197 RFRLGDFDQ
+197 
-206 DENVPWTQ
+206 
-214 IPSSVIASK
+214 
-223 AHKDLAEKMAEEGIV
+223 
-238 LLQNR
+238 
-243 NNLLPLKSSGMK
+243 
-255 LVVMGPNANDSIM
+255 
-268 QWGNYSG
+268 
-275 YPTSTTTMLGITTL
+275 STTTMLGITTL

-400 AIIDGVTVTGAQNI
+400 AIIDGMTVTGAQNI

-422 STTVF
+422 ATTVF

-457 KPEKKKVA
+457 RPEKKKAA

-531 FGVMQGNAKTHWMWV
+531 FGVMQGNAKTHWVWV

-561 RFMISKFDYKTPGR
+561 RFMISKFNYKTPGR

-586 ADVNARSAASGSTAP
+586 ADVNARNAASGSVP
-601 AGDDPVSA
+601 AGNDPVSA
-609 LIVEGLGGTD
+609 LIVEGLGGAA

-641 RQDVLKASG
+641 KQDVLKASG

-676 EDYLETAP
+676 EDYLENAP
-684 KTPAAAAAPAPAA
+684 KTSAATAAPAPATA
-697 HAAKD
+697 PAAPAAAAKD

-707 CLNGTVVPLADV
+707 CLNGTVVPLAEV

-735 EPTDGELVAPAD
+735 EPIDGELVAPAD

-758 AVGMTTADGAE
+758 AVGMTTVDGAE

-821 IVCNTDDYAAVV
+821 IVCNTDDYAAVA
-833 AKASGAVKQGDA
+833 AKASGTVKQGDA

>member
-1 MMPAR
+1 MKDKIFGVLQRVGRSFMLPIALLPVAGLLLGIGSSFTNETMLAAYGLNSVIHPGTLIYTILDVMSQTGSAVFNNLALLFAMGVAIGMARKEKEVAALSGAVAYIIMNTAIQAMINAAGGVEAMPA
-6 EEGRPI
+6 
-12 PFSFN
+12 N
-17 AQTFDGKPMSA
+17 
-28 PGVLAPASSQAP
+28 
-40 QYVKLL
+40 
-46 ACAKHFAVHSGPEWN
+46 
-61 RHSFNVEDLP
+61 
-71 ERDLWE
+71 
-77 TYLPAFK
+77 
-84 SLVQD
+84 
-89 GNVAEVMC
+89 
-97 AYQRIDGAPC
+97 
-107 CSNARY
+107 
-113 ERQILRDEWGFKG
+113 
-126 LITSDC
+126 
-132 GAINDFYVPGRHG
+132 
-145 TAKTP
+145 
-150 AEATA
+150 
-155 QAIGAGTDV
+155 
-164 ECGSVYRSLPEAVK
+164 
-178 TGMISEEKVNE
+178 
-189 SLKRLLIA
+189 
-197 RFRLGDFDQ
+197 
-206 DENVPWTQ
+206 
-214 IPSSVIASK
+214 
-223 AHKDLAEKMAEEGIV
+223 
-238 LLQNR
+238 
-243 NNLLPLKSSGMK
+243 
-255 LVVMGPNANDSIM
+255 
-268 QWGNYSG
+268 
-275 YPTSTTTMLGITTL
+275 STTTMLGITTL

-457 KPEKKKVA
+457 KPEKKKAA

-531 FGVMQGNAKTHWMWV
+531 FGVMQGNAKTHWVWV

-609 LIVEGLGGTD
+609 LIVEGLGGAA

-676 EDYLETAP
+676 EDYLESTPKNPVVAP
-684 KTPAAAAAPAPAA
+684 SPAVAP
-697 HAAKD
+697 AAKD

-758 AVGMTTADGAE
+758 AVGMTTVDGAE

-778 VKLGGKHFTYLVNEG
+778 VKLGGRHFTYLVNEG

-821 IVCNTDDYAAVV
+821 IVCNTDDYAAVA
-833 AKASGAVKQGDA
+833 AKASGTVKQGDA